1 MRRSLLARFRRHEG
15 GSIAVEFALV
25 SIFFLLPLLAGG
37 GDFLLILLSR
47 SQLNTA
53 LQALYYY
60 AETNPGSATD
70 TTYLTDIINSMNTAS
85 VTQLSMPAELAS
97 GAANPSYSY
106 YCFTSSST
114 APSFSCSIA
123 SSTSLGFEATK
134 KSGIG
139 IPYSIKIC
147 LAWYSW
153 VFMLFLPF
161 GYIFYMCYTGFSF
174 QYV

>member
-1 MRRSLLARFRRHEG
+1 MRRSFLARFRRHEG

-25 SIFFLLPLLAGG
+25 SIFFMLPLLAGG

-114 APSFSCSIA
+114 APSFTGPYTSA
-123 SSTSLGFEATK
+123 SSCGTGTTTQTFVNYKLSATTHLPVPLPG
-134 KSGIG
+134 SGSSYTLSVTG
-139 IPYSIKIC
+139 SIQT
-147 LAWYSW
+147 AS
-153 VFMLFLPF
+153 
-161 GYIFYMCYTGFSF
+161 T
-174 QYV
+174 QN